1 MRKRRVVARELNG
14 NRLEFREIRGKGVRK
29 VGGEKRGMLQT
40 GLKDVKKGDGGRGD

>member
-1 MRKRRVVARELNG
+1 MARELNG

-40 GLKDVKKGDGGRGD
+40 GLKGLSGEN